1 MKQRLKYLLSVLLCS
16 VLFFL
21 IDLSFKSL
29 SAQESL
35 NQSDSLIIAKK
46 SSSSS
51 SSSSKRKKPL
61 TKAKDITG
69 EAKVGQRSTRV
80 SFEDTDIAG
89 ERRGGLGSVIE
100 EGQVDKEVD
109 LIKIRYSW
117 HPEMRE
123 STSSLETGKTE

>member
-1 MKQRLKYLLSVLLCS
+1 MQQKLKYLLCTCVIATFTMICTDAFSTDSNPV
-16 VLFFL
+16 
-21 IDLSFKSL
+21 D
-29 SAQESL
+29 
-35 NQSDSLIIAKK
+35 QSTIIAKK
-46 SSSSS
+46 ATASAPA
-51 SSSSKRKKPL
+51 KKKKPV
-61 TKAKDITG
+61 KEKDITR
-69 EAKVGQRSTRV
+69 EVKVGQRSTKV

-117 HPEMRE
+117 HPEMKA

>member
-1 MKQRLKYLLSVLLCS
+1 MQQKLKYLLCACLITVFGMICTNAFCDESQEGSV
-16 VLFFL
+16 
-21 IDLSFKSL
+21 D
-29 SAQESL
+29 
-35 NQSDSLIIAKK
+35 QSMILAKK
-46 SSSSS
+46 SAAP
-51 SSSSKRKKPL
+51 KNKKAV
-61 TKAKDITG
+61 KQRDITG
-69 EAKVGQRSTRV
+69 EAKVGQRSTKV

-117 HPEMRE
+117 HPEMKA

>member
-1 MKQRLKYLLSVLLCS
+1 MRLSFRYLLVVGCIGLASFVFMGASVS
-16 VLFFL
+16 S
-21 IDLSFKSL
+21 DTQDNE
-29 SAQESL
+29 SAL
-35 NQSDSLIIAKK
+35 IAKK
-46 SSSSS
+46 DGKSG
-51 SSSSKRKKPL
+51 KKPVV
-61 TKAKDITG
+61 KQRDITS
-69 EAKVGQRSTRV
+69 EVKVQQRSTNV

-117 HPEMRE
+117 HPEMKS

>member
-1 MKQRLKYLLSVLLCS
+1 MQQKLKYLLCGCLVLLFGMICTEAFSDNSQKSTVDQS
-16 VLFFL
+16 VIL
-21 IDLSFKSL
+21 
-29 SAQESL
+29 
-35 NQSDSLIIAKK
+35 AKK
-46 SSSSS
+46 AAPA
-51 SSSSKRKKPL
+51 KKKKPV
-61 TKAKDITG
+61 KEKDITR
-69 EAKVGQRSTRV
+69 EVKVGQRSTKV

-117 HPEMRE
+117 HPEMKA